1 MRPVTLYCFHHAG
14 GNPAG
19 FRPLRAA
26 LAPEVDVV
34 PLALER
40 PGESATIE
48 SIAEDVGQGLT
59 GVDLG
64 DAHLYGHSMG
74 GLVAYELCRTRA
86 ERGESLPRSLV
97 LAAVAPP
104 GALDPSDGRAEALL
118 RAGARLLPAPGLAE
132 RTTAGVRRSL
142 AYAPPVRP
150 VPTPFE
156 LVHGTRDEVV
166 TAQLMRGWGEY
177 THGRLREHA
186 VDDGHLFHRAP
197 ALARLVRSLLVPG
210 APAPVCTRARRHGR
224 GPVASTGLS
233 A

>member
-40 PGESATIE
+40 PGEAATIE
-48 SIAEDVGQGLT
+48 SIAEDVGRSLAGT
-59 GVDLG
+59 DLG
-64 DAHLYGHSMG
+64 DTHFYGHSMG

-86 ERGESLPRSLV
+86 ERGETLPRSLV

-104 GALDPSDGRAEALL
+104 GALDPDGARAAALL
-118 RAGARLLPAPGLAE
+118 RAGAAVVPAPGLAE
-132 RTTAGVRRSL
+132 RTAAGVRRSL

-150 VPTPFE
+150 VPTVFE

-166 TAQLMRGWGEY
+166 TARLMRGWDEY
-177 THGRLREHA
+177 TLGRAREHA

-197 ALARLVRSLLVPG
+197 ALARLVRSLLVPVV
-210 APAPVCTRARRHGR
+210 PAPVCTRARRRGR
-224 GPVASTGLS
+224 RPVVS
-233 A
+233 AGVGA

>member
-40 PGESATIE
+40 PGEVATIE
-48 SIAEDVGQGLT
+48 SIAEDVDRRLA

-64 DAHLYGHSMG
+64 DAYLYGHSMG

-86 ERGESLPRSLV
+86 EGGEPLPRALV

-104 GALDPSDGRAEALL
+104 GALDPEGGRAAALL
-118 RAGARLLPAPGLAE
+118 RTGATLVPAPGLAE

-150 VPTPFE
+150 VPVPFE

-177 THGRLREHA
+177 TAGRLREHA

-197 ALARLVRSLLVPG
+197 ALAGLVRSLLAPG
-210 APAPVCTRARRHGR
+210 VPAPVCTRARRGVR
-224 GPVASTGLS
+224 RPVASVGLS

>member
-1 MRPVTLYCFHHAG
+1 MRPVTIYCFHHAG

-40 PGESATIE
+40 PGEVATIE
-48 SIAEDVGQGLT
+48 SIAEEVGRRLAGA
-59 GVDLG
+59 DLS
-64 DAHLYGHSMG
+64 DAHFYGHSMG

-86 ERGESLPRSLV
+86 ERGEPLPRSIV

-104 GALDPSDGRAEALL
+104 GTLDPEGARAAALL
-118 RAGARLLPAPGLAE
+118 RAGATVVPAPGLAE

-142 AYAPPVRP
+142 AYSPPVRAL
-150 VPTPFE
+150 PTPFE

-166 TAQLMRGWGEY
+166 TARLMRGWGEY

-197 ALARLVRSLLVPG
+197 ALAGLVRSLLVPDV
-210 APAPVCTRARRHGR
+210 PAPVCTRARRPGR
-224 GPVASTGLS
+224 RSAASVGVG